1 MQCMLQFI
9 IQIRSNEF
17 AFVQQIMQSCIFWVC
32 FSFFPSLVCFI
43 GAAVSGP
50 WCHVWEEGETSGT
63 RDWSRGRWRQLLC
76 HWVVSNCAFEKWSMF
91 LFSFLE
97 WQGIP
102 TPRWFPKET
111 YFLQLLPLPFVFPC
125 SPLGSHWLLD
135 HLPRAIKCDRGG
147 HPRGAS
153 TILLSCPFLLFFP

>member
-17 AFVQQIMQSCIFWVC
+17 AFVQQIMPSCVFWVC
-32 FSFFPSLVCFI
+32 FFPALVCFI

-63 RDWSRGRWRQLLC
+63 CDWSRGWWRQLLC
-76 HWVVSNCAFEKWSMF
+76 YWVVSSCAFEKWSMF

-97 WQGIP
+97 IAGNTYSKIVSEGNMLFAIVASSFCLSMFPIRFPLTFGSFAKGNQMWQ
-102 TPRWFPKET
+102 RWTSSWCVHHLTE
-111 YFLQLLPLPFVFPC
+111 LPF
-125 SPLGSHWLLD
+125 S
-135 HLPRAIKCDRGG
+135 A
-147 HPRGAS
+147 
-153 TILLSCPFLLFFP
+153 FFP